1 MSACCDGVNQALQ
14 RWWNVLLDK
23 PGHSRRSRRYL
34 VVGLLGSKKE
44 RRMVRLGYSPSTTG
58 THARMVVPEH
68 MYPSLSPAPLTGSM
82 SHCWSGPPSIHTMTV
97 FHTTATLCSQAL
109 AYICIFHVCIV
120 DVDELCRP
128 IVAALCA
135 WIVCHLR
142 LPYRLHL

>member
-1 MSACCDGVNQALQ
+1 MVERAPGQTWTQPKVEAIPSGGTAGEQEGEEDGAT
-14 RWWNVLLDK
+14 RVLAFN
-23 PGHSRRSRRYL
+23 H
-34 VVGLLGSKKE
+34 
-44 RRMVRLGYSPSTTG
+44 GY
-58 THARMVVPEH
+58 ARMVVPEH